1 MTPDILEARLIAQ
14 RKLLARIV
22 AALQDPGIDGYLAE
36 RNHLDLG
43 AEDPGAVPDEA
54 LAFAGAV
61 ADELREIETLAD
73 RLRGKPPAS

>member
-1 MTPDILEARLIAQ
+1 MTPETLEARLIAQ

-22 AALQDPGIDGYLAE
+22 AVLQEPSLDSFLAD
-36 RNHLDLG
+36 RNHLELG

-61 ADELREIETLAD
+61 ADELREIEKQAE
-73 RLRGKPPAS
+73 RLRGQAPAP

>member
-1 MTPDILEARLIAQ
+1 VTPETLEARLIAQ

-22 AALQDPGIDGYLAE
+22 AVLQEPSLDSFLAD
-36 RNHLDLG
+36 RNHLELG

-61 ADELREIETLAD
+61 ADELREIEKLAE
-73 RLRGKPPAS
+73 RLRGQAPAP